1 MKIFDCFTFNDENSI
16 LEIRL
21 NEMNKKVDFFIIVEF
36 GENHQGRKKG
46 KKIDQNILKKFENK
60 IRYFYVEKFNK
71 NMSSWER
78 ENYQR
83 NYIKR
88 GLYDADNNDII
99 IISDLDEIPN
109 LTKINLKK
117 LENVVYVFKQ
127 INIMYKFNLARD
139 FNWFG
144 TKLCKLKKLKSPQW
158 LRSLKVHKR
167 YSYFR
172 IDKFFSKNYI
182 HDFEIIENGGWH
194 FSWIRN
200 VNKIIEKLNSF
211 AHLEFNNNKYK
222 NSKYISKCLKDDI
235 NFMDTN
241 EKLMKIDMELL
252 PDYLISNKEK
262 FKLYLK

>member
-1 MKIFDCFTFNDENSI
+1 
-16 LEIRL
+16 
-21 NEMNKKVDFFIIVEF
+21 MNKKVDFFIIVEF